1 MINHVGKM
9 CVAAMGLFII
19 ILIASRKRGDGRYY
33 FAL

>member
-9 CVAAMGLFII
+9 CVAAMDLCM
-19 ILIASRKRGDGRYY
+19 ILVIAIRKRGDGRYY